1 MRVIFGDRA
10 ARAHARTHARREI
23 IAQLQKLSRSLR
35 PQHAL
40 ARVQIRLLG
49 IRQQLSRLLDPL
61 WVARAHIH
69 FAIAR
74 RRIHRDFLHINF
86 HAHQFIGDGEEGG
99 TRSARERGAESGTHH
114 LRQSLRLTDQRAIFG
129 DRFRH
134 LDEVGRLP
142 RAAPLRVGGEAPA
155 RAGNRKDGMSLRK
168 RAGNARQHIRR
179 ARSRRA
185 DDDAWLAVRARVA
198 LRQMHRAFF
207 VSAVDVT
214 DAIARRVRRERDV
227 RPVNDAEHHLD
238 ALGLQTL
245 CQQFSNGYFSHVVS
259 FLIGRG

>member
-1 MRVIFGDRA
+1 LHIEEEKIMRMIFRDRA

-23 IAQLQKLSRSLR
+23 ISQLQKFSGGVC

-49 IRQQLSRLLDPL
+49 IRQQLGGLLNPV

-69 FAIAR
+69 FAILR
-74 RRIHRDFLHINF
+74 RGIHRDFLFVNF

-99 TRSARERGAESGTHH
+99 ARSARQRGAESGAHH
-114 LRQSLRLTDQRAIFG
+114 FGQSLRLTNQRAVFG

-134 LDEVGRLP
+134 LDEVSRLP
-142 RAAPLRVGGEAPA
+142 CAAALRVGGDSSA
-155 RAGNRKDGMSLRK
+155 RAGNRKDRMSLRVG
-168 RAGNARQHIRR
+168 AGNARQHVRR

-185 DDDAWLAVRARVA
+185 DDHAWLAVRARVS
-198 LRQMHRAFF
+198 LREMNRAFF
-207 VSAVDVT
+207 VAAVDVT
-214 DAIARRVRRERDV
+214 DAIPRGVSSKRDV

-238 ALGLQTL
+238 AFGLQTS
-245 CQQFSNGYFSHVVS
+245 CQ
-259 FLIGRG
+259 